1 MSKFFKKK
9 NKGPAPYEA
18 RGFRSGFTLVEML
31 VAVSIFT
38 VSLLGIMAVLAG
50 SIANTNYAK
59 RKMVA
64 TYLAQEGIEFIRNVR
79 DTEVLYTTS
88 SGWADFETAI
98 RDCDSPGSSTKF
110 CYFNDQNVI
119 IKCDNGGQGPCD
131 PLFYDPT
138 TGKYNYSHIGGDS
151 GFVRSIWAKD
161 GSPNNEVKIFSKVEW
176 TQGSGTYNIIFSENL
191 FNWIE

>member
-88 SGWADFETAI
+88 SGWADFKDAI
-98 RDCDSPGSSTKF
+98 KDCDSPSSSDKY
-110 CYFNDQNVI
+110 CYFNDLDVI
-119 IKCDNGGQGPCD
+119 KKCDIGGKDCP
-131 PLFYDPT
+131 PLKYNPD
-138 TGKYNYSHIGGDS
+138 TGKYNYSLGENS
-151 GFVRSIWAKD
+151 GFVRSIQAKD
-161 GSPNNEVKIFSKVEW
+161 GGSSDEVKIFSKVEW
-176 TQGSGTYNIIFSENL
+176 TQGSGAYSITFSENL